1 MNKTR
6 NKRRVVTIDTIEMQR
21 IISYYYKQLYPN
33 KNNNLEIMDIKYN
46 LLKLNQEEVEN
57 MNRPTTNN
65 KIESIKLPSNKSPG
79 LNIFTVEFY
88 QIFG

>member
-46 LLKLNQEEVEN
+46 LLKLN
-57 MNRPTTNN
+57 
-65 KIESIKLPSNKSPG
+65 
-79 LNIFTVEFY
+79 
-88 QIFG
+88 